1 MRKLIVLIGVLISSF
16 YQSQENKNVKY
27 VSGNVFEIN
36 NQDSLSPLPGVNIRF
51 LSSTTGTSTDN
62 KGSFKIPYT
71 PSDKQLIFSYTG
83 YQTDTLEIKNNKA
96 LNVVMSEGKILE
108 DLLVEFKKGSYRF
121 SKIDPRNVHII
132 GQDELRKAACCNLA
146 ESFETNPSIDATFTD
161 AITGTKQ
168 IQMLGLAGKYVQMLS
183 GNIPVIRGLSNIY
196 GLKQI
201 PGPFIDQ
208 ISVSKGSGSVVNG
221 YESMVGQINLNL
233 KQPENAEKFHF
244 NFYLNQAG
252 RNEYNTFYNMDFS
265 KSWSTTFLAHF
276 EDQSRIND
284 RNVDGFLDNPLH
296 KDYIFYNQ
304 WNYRSRLI
312 HMEVGGSAVFSTM
325 KSGKRIQWA
334 DSATT
339 TQPDY
344 GVDIENSKVNGFLK
358 IGYLFPD
365 DDFKSLALQLS
376 STYNSQNALIGE
388 SDYNGTQLS
397 SYLNLIYQQEFGKNK
412 ENNSF
417 KVGASCQLDS
427 VNENLIRRHLYDNSI
442 SGLSF
447 KWLEVVPGIYGEF
460 NHNSEKL
467 GVISGLRLDYTSYYR
482 KYFVTPRLHLR
493 YSPNTDLA
501 FKIMAGSGRRTPFM
515 IMENIGFL
523 ASSRKW
529 NLDSYGLF
537 GLGQE
542 YSWNFGAAILKEF
555 TLFNREGTLT
565 IDAYHTFFENQLV
578 VDLDESARE
587 VDFYALEGK
596 SFSNSFQAELNYDF
610 NRRWSLRTA
619 YRFLDVQKQYQS
631 GLKEKPLLSKHRGF
645 INIAYSSRKH
655 NKSQWKIDFTTQL
668 IGSQRIPY
676 TGDNEPLFQL
686 PLRSESY
693 LVASGQIT
701 RIFSPQVDAYLGIEN
716 ALNYTQNN
724 PILSSENPYSE
735 HFDSSLIWAPIF
747 GRMIYL
753 GFRFTLKE

>member
-1 MRKLIVLIGVLISSF
+1 M
-16 YQSQENKNVKY
+16 
-27 VSGNVFEIN
+27 
-36 NQDSLSPLPGVNIRF
+36 
-51 LSSTTGTSTDN
+51 
-62 KGSFKIPYT
+62 
-71 PSDKQLIFSYTG
+71 
-83 YQTDTLEIKNNKA
+83 
-96 LNVVMSEGKILE
+96 
-108 DLLVEFKKGSYRF
+108 
-121 SKIDPRNVHII
+121 
-132 GQDELRKAACCNLA
+132 
-146 ESFETNPSIDATFTD
+146 
-161 AITGTKQ
+161 
-168 IQMLGLAGKYVQMLS
+168 
-183 GNIPVIRGLSNIY
+183 
-196 GLKQI
+196 KQI

-252 RNEYNTFYNMDFS
+252 RNEYNTFYNMDFG

-325 KSGKRIQWA
+325 NSGKRIQWA

-376 STYNSQNALIGE
+376 STYNSQNSLIGE
-388 SDYNGTQLS
+388 SDYNGTQFS

-412 ENNSF
+412 EENSF

-427 VNENLIRRHLYDNSI
+427 VNENLIRRYAYDNTF

-447 KWLEVVPGIYGEF
+447 KWLEFVPGIYGEF

-467 GVISGLRLDYTSYYR
+467 GVISGLRLDYTSYFR
-482 KYFVTPRLHLR
+482 KYFITPRLHLR

-587 VDFYALEGK
+587 VDFYSLDGK

-619 YRFLDVQKQYQS
+619 YRFLDVKKQYQS

-655 NKSQWKIDFTTQL
+655 NKSHWKVDLTTQL

-693 LVASGQIT
+693 LVTSGQIT

-735 HFDSSLIWAPIF
+735 NFDSSLIWAPIF

>member
-1 MRKLIVLIGVLISSF
+1 M
-16 YQSQENKNVKY
+16 
-27 VSGNVFEIN
+27 
-36 NQDSLSPLPGVNIRF
+36 
-51 LSSTTGTSTDN
+51 
-62 KGSFKIPYT
+62 
-71 PSDKQLIFSYTG
+71 
-83 YQTDTLEIKNNKA
+83 
-96 LNVVMSEGKILE
+96 
-108 DLLVEFKKGSYRF
+108 
-121 SKIDPRNVHII
+121 
-132 GQDELRKAACCNLA
+132 
-146 ESFETNPSIDATFTD
+146 
-161 AITGTKQ
+161 
-168 IQMLGLAGKYVQMLS
+168 
-183 GNIPVIRGLSNIY
+183 
-196 GLKQI
+196 
-201 PGPFIDQ
+201 
-208 ISVSKGSGSVVNG
+208 
-221 YESMVGQINLNL
+221 
-233 KQPENAEKFHF
+233 
-244 NFYLNQAG
+244 
-252 RNEYNTFYNMDFS
+252 
-265 KSWSTTFLAHF
+265 
-276 EDQSRIND
+276 
-284 RNVDGFLDNPLH
+284 
-296 KDYIFYNQ
+296 
-304 WNYRSRLI
+304 NYRSRLI

-460 NHNSEKL
+460 NHNSEKF

-565 IDAYHTFFENQLV
+565 IDAYQTFFENQLV